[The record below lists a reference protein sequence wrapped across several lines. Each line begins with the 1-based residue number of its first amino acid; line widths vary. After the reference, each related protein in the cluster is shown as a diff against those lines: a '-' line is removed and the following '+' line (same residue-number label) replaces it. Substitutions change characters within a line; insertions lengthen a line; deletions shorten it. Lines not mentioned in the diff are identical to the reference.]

1 MVGVCDPHCRLELA
15 DILSVEGRLDEAG
28 FPLGRCLVQL
38 RSGEELGGLWRGGL
52 REGLGGLAGPG
63 LEARGLRSIRGY
75 YRAGRLE
82 GPGQVR
88 LLDGSEFQVNF
99 VGGRAE
105 GGVVSWFSRTES
117 ELDGETCSGEHVTT
131 GPTIGTFSRGI
142 LSGPVWVS
150 QLGGGWLHG
159 VPDQRGEMTGDQIM
173 YIYPDLTT
181 VLWGSFNRGLMV
193 RAVHTRLADVDLRG
207 LVPRA
212 MVSQRDLGG
221 PQFSFSPSSAR
232 VMEVSPL
239 LQDPYETLWVTVRQ
253 STVAG
258 KT

>member
-1 MVGVCDPHCRLELA
+1 
-15 DILSVEGRLDEAG
+15 
-28 FPLGRCLVQL
+28 
-38 RSGEELGGLWRGGL
+38 
-52 REGLGGLAGPG
+52 
-63 LEARGLRSIRGY
+63 
-75 YRAGRLE
+75 
-82 GPGQVR
+82 
-88 LLDGSEFQVNF
+88 
-99 VGGRAE
+99 
-105 GGVVSWFSRTES
+105 
-117 ELDGETCSGEHVTT
+117 
-131 GPTIGTFSRGI
+131 
-142 LSGPVWVS
+142 
-150 QLGGGWLHG
+150 
-159 VPDQRGEMTGDQIM
+159 MTGEQIM